1 MLVMNALPEH
11 LFLFTIAKFE
21 RGPVLMSGFSSSV
34 SNAFFYHICSIST
47 AITILHPKRMWVVIL

>member
-34 SNAFFYHICSIST
+34 SNAFFF
-47 AITILHPKRMWVVIL
+47 ITFVQSV